1 MPRYFLTH
9 AYNDNASLT
18 TRRYGTRNSS
28 SEPAGIGWSA
38 TRPWPEVGEWLIAR
52 CGWSAA
58 PCAVA
63 QETRRSRAD
72 CDIRWVVRAANSGRR
87 RPPCCRRRPIEA
99 LPQSRSSSPSIA
111 AAFYCERLYRRRCD
125 DRGEVRRRLSAR
137 NLRASPFERAP
148 PRLAPH
154 SGPKS
159 VPLEP
164 NAILARRPQRPTPT
178 AQSRRPHR
186 GVGTARARNSAST
199 TRSRSPAPPTLA
211 RRRSR

>member
-1 MPRYFLTH
+1 MDHRRRAGTAARPR
-9 AYNDNASLT
+9 
-18 TRRYGTRNSS
+18 R
-28 SEPAGIGWSA
+28 
-38 TRPWPEVGEWLIAR
+38 TRPWPDVGEWLIAR
-52 CGWSAA
+52 CAWSAA

-72 CDIRWVVRAANSGRR
+72 CDIRWVVRAANSGLEELGKERARR
-87 RPPCCRRRPIEA
+87 RSRPRRCRN
-99 LPQSRSSSPSIA
+99 LGSSRSGCL

-211 RRRSR
+211 RRRPR